1 MRIRNW
7 VRSAARVAA
16 APALFALA
24 AGCAVTTLPTS
35 EEGVTAERVVLNRT
49 PLGGGGERTEIFLF
63 RPAGKGPFPGV
74 VLLHGDSPEAAGM
87 EGGKEFYYDG
97 TGEFLASQGY
107 AAMAPSMPGFGGTPG
122 DRDFVG
128 PATLSRLRAAM
139 AHFQA
144 LPWVN
149 SDRIA
154 IFGASRGATA
164 AALLAR
170 SVPEVRAV
178 ILQSG
183 LYDLRGVI
191 EENAKTGGATA
202 GPAKEALALQK
213 RIDREAGKSSEAL
226 RSRSPVE
233 FTGQLS
239 CPVLL
244 IHGKEDR
251 AVSIRQMR
259 RFAERLRKEM
269 GDRREVI
276 SREVPGGHVVSG
288 ALIWSEA
295 LPFLKRCLAEPSLA
309 QGGAERPRSSKSDPT
324 RKPGK

>member
-35 EEGVTAERVVLNRT
+35 EEGVTVDRVVLNRT
-49 PLGGGGERTEIFLF
+49 PAPRSGEGGRRTEIFLF
-63 RPAGKGPFPGV
+63 RPAGKGPFPGI
-74 VLLHGDSPEAAGM
+74 VLLHGDLPEATGM
-87 EGGKEFYYDG
+87 DGGKGVLLRRHGWNFWPLRV
-97 TGEFLASQGY
+97 TRRWRPPCPAS
-107 AAMAPSMPGFGGTPG
+107 AARPA

-128 PATLSRLRAAM
+128 PATLSSLRAAM

-144 LPWVN
+144 LPWVD
-149 SDRIA
+149 SRRIA

-164 AALLAR
+164 AALLAH

-213 RIDREAGKSSEAL
+213 RIEREAGKSSKAL
-226 RSRSPVE
+226 RSRSPVGVHGPVVLPGPFDPWKGGPGRVRPPDAPVCRSAQE
-233 FTGQLS
+233 RRWAIGGRSSPGRFRAATS
-239 CPVLL
+239 C
-244 IHGKEDR
+244 R
-251 AVSIRQMR
+251 APS
-259 RFAERLRKEM
+259 
-269 GDRREVI
+269 
-276 SREVPGGHVVSG
+276 SG
-288 ALIWSEA
+288 A
-295 LPFLKRCLAEPSLA
+295 
-309 QGGAERPRSSKSDPT
+309 RPCRS
-324 RKPGK
+324 

>member
-7 VRSAARVAA
+7 VRRAARVAA
-16 APALFALA
+16 AALFALA

-35 EEGVTAERVVLNRT
+35 EEGVTVERAVLERT
-49 PLGGGGERTEIFLF
+49 PPGGERTEIFLF

-87 EGGKEFYYDG
+87 KGGKEFYYDG

-144 LPWVN
+144 LPWVD
-149 SDRIA
+149 SRRIA

-213 RIDREAGKSSEAL
+213 RIEREAGKSSEAL
-226 RSRSPVE
+226 RSRSPAA

-251 AVSIRQMR
+251 AVSVRQMR

-269 GDRREVI
+269 GERREVI

-288 ALIWSEA
+288 ALVWSEA
-295 LPFLKRCLAEPSLA
+295 LPFLKRCLAEPGLA
-309 QGGAERPRSSKSDPT
+309 KDGKPAERPRFSKSDPT